1 MRPLTEAEVAG
12 LFRKMRVYRLF
23 FWVYAVSAVLYLF
36 AVLGLPPQPL
46 ALPLPLADLAL
57 GYGALCAFAVF
68 AGKWLALRPPA
79 LKARGLKDLHSAAS
93 HIFLTLAFLLAVGE
107 SMGMVALTAA
117 SLGAG
122 PPWKLAMLCL
132 WQLAV
137 AAVLSPDHS
146 HWDRLLTRWEA
157 TLKTGGTDEAS

>member
-1 MRPLTEAEVAG
+1 MRALTEAEVVG
-12 LFRKMRVYRLF
+12 LFRKMRAYRLI

-36 AVLGLPPQPL
+36 AVLGLPRQPE
-46 ALPLPLADLAL
+46 AFPLPLADLAL
-57 GYGALCAFAVF
+57 AYGVICAAAVF
-68 AGKWLALRPPA
+68 LGKWLALRPSA
-79 LKARGLKDLHSAAS
+79 LKARGLRDLQSATS

-122 PPWKLAMLCL
+122 PTWKLAMLCL

-137 AAVLSPDHS
+137 AAVLSPDRN
-146 HWDRLLTRWEA
+146 HWDRLLTRWEW
-157 TLKTGGTDEAS
+157 TLESGGTDEAS